1 VSRPRSVRH
10 DPRVT
15 GRSGARACVVALA
28 CAILGIGIVHRVA
41 AQDSSDWKR
50 QAVASFDDV
59 WQTIADTFYD
69 PTFAGLDWKAVRDE
83 LRPRVTAAASADQAR
98 AVIGDM
104 LARLKRSHFVVL
116 SESAAAENGP
126 IGEAAPPIEVRVTSG
141 GLLITRVE
149 TGSPAA
155 GDGVSAGQLVEAI
168 DGVSTIGWKTPEG
181 PDGRSQALEIWRKAN
196 RALHG
201 PSVTPVRLRVQA
213 TDGAEREITTTR
225 LLPETTVTIGNLPPL
240 SVKVDAREVTS
251 PAGRRVGVI
260 RFNVWL
266 PAIDGPVAAAVDRF
280 RRADGLVIDLR
291 GNPGGLAV
299 MISGISGH
307 LMTDAGQLL
316 GRMQTRQATLE
327 FHPNPRLSTPDGRR
341 VTPFAGPVAILVDE
355 LTASTSECF
364 AGGLQALGRVRVV
377 GRQTMGQALPALTKR
392 LPNGD
397 VLMYAVGD
405 FVTGAGRSLEGEGV
419 LPDELV
425 PLSRAALSTGGD
437 PDLAAALRWVDR

>member
-1 VSRPRSVRH
+1 VIPSASSRR
-10 DPRVT
+10 DPRAT
-15 GRSGARACVVALA
+15 RRSAAYICAAVLACVVPGSA
-28 CAILGIGIVHRVA
+28 HRSVA
-41 AQDSSDWKR
+41 AQDVADWKR
-50 QAVASFDDV
+50 EAIASFDEV

-69 PTFAGLDWKAVRDE
+69 PTFGGLDWKGVRAE
-83 LRPRVTAAASADQAR
+83 LRPRVESASSADQAR
-98 AVIGDM
+98 AVTSDL

-116 SESAAAENGP
+116 SESSAADNGP
-126 IGEAAPPIEVRVTSG
+126 IGEAAPPIDVRVTSG
-141 GLLITRVE
+141 GLVITSVDA
-149 TGSPAA
+149 GSAAA
-155 GDGVSAGQLVEAI
+155 GDGVRPGLLVMAI
-168 DGVSTIGWKTPEG
+168 DGISTAEWKTPDG
-181 PDGRSQALEIWRKAN
+181 PDARSRALEIWRKAN

-201 PSVTPVRLRVQA
+201 PSGTPVRLHVQA
-213 TDGAEREITTTR
+213 TDGSARDITTAR
-225 LLPETTVTIGNLPPL
+225 PMPETTVAIGNLPPL

-266 PAIDGPVAAAVDRF
+266 PAIDGPIESAVDRF

-316 GRMQTRQATLE
+316 GRMQTRQGTLE
-327 FHPNPRLSTPDGRR
+327 FHPNPRLSTSDGRR
-341 VTPFAGPVAILVDE
+341 VAPFAGPVAILVDE

-364 AGGLQALGRVRVV
+364 AGGLQALGRARVF

-405 FVTGAGRSLEGEGV
+405 FVTGAGRSLEGQGV
-419 LPDELV
+419 APDEVV
-425 PLSRAALSTGGD
+425 PLSRAALSSGGD